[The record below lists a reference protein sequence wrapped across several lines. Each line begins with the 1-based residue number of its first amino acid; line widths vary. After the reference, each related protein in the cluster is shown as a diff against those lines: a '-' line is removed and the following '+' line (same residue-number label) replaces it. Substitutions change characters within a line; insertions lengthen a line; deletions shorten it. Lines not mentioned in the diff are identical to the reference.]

1 MSKLFLKIKIIIQ
14 KIFYNINK
22 KNNYNL
28 KFN

>member
-14 KIFYNINK
+14 KKYYNINK